1 VDRRD
6 YLLRLLEQMG
16 RAVARVREL
25 LTGQFVAEAARE
37 IEVVAQQA
45 GVPLAL
51 VRVLS
56 ADSLTPV
63 LSTAGEPDPLKRLL
77 AAEYLYVEALR
88 HGPPDAA
95 DLFARA
101 LELYRGVGPLAD
113 AALTAAV
120 TERITDLERRLVT
133 LDPPLSRRDLL

>member
-25 LTGQFVAEAARE
+25 LTGQFVAQAARE

-101 LELYRGVGPLAD
+101 SELYRGVGPLAD

-133 LDPPLSRRDLL
+133 LNPPLSRRDLL

>member
-1 VDRRD
+1 
-6 YLLRLLEQMG
+6 LLRLLEQMG
-16 RAVARVREL
+16 RAVTRVREL

-51 VRVLS
+51 IRVLS
-56 ADSLTPV
+56 NDSLAP
-63 LSTAGEPDPLKRLL
+63 LLLTAGEPDPLKQLL

-88 HGPPDAA
+88 AEPHDAM

-113 AALTAAV
+113 AALTAAAV
-120 TERITDLERRLVT
+120 DRITDLERRLAS
-133 LDPPLSRRDLL
+133 LDPLLSRREPS

>member
-1 VDRRD
+1 
-6 YLLRLLEQMG
+6 MG

-25 LTGQFVAEAARE
+25 LTGQFVVEAARE

-56 ADSLTPV
+56 ADSLAPV

-88 HGPPDAA
+88 AEPPDAV

-120 TERITDLERRLVT
+120 TDRITDLERRLAS
-133 LDPPLSRRDLL
+133 LDPQLSRRELP

>member
-1 VDRRD
+1 LDRRD

-56 ADSLTPV
+56 ADSLSPV
-63 LSTAGEPDPLKRLL
+63 LSTAGEPDSLKRLL

-88 HGPPDAA
+88 HAPDAV

-120 TERITDLERRLVT
+120 TERITDLERRLVS
-133 LDPPLSRRDLL
+133 LDPPLSRRQPS

>member
-1 VDRRD
+1 
-6 YLLRLLEQMG
+6 MG

-25 LTGQFVAEAARE
+25 LTGQFVSEAARE

-56 ADSLTPV
+56 ADSLAPM
-63 LSTAGEPDPLKRLL
+63 LLTAGEPDPLKRLL
-77 AAEYLYVEALR
+77 AAEYLYIEALR
-88 HGPPDAA
+88 AEPPDAM

-101 LELYRGVGPLAD
+101 LELYRGVGPLDD

-120 TERITDLERRLVT
+120 ADRITDLERRLAS
-133 LDPPLSRRDLL
+133 LDPLLSRREPS

>member
-1 VDRRD
+1 
-6 YLLRLLEQMG
+6 MG

-25 LTGQFVAEAARE
+25 LTGQFVVEAARE

-88 HGPPDAA
+88 AEPPDAV

-120 TERITDLERRLVT
+120 TDRITDLERRLAS
-133 LDPPLSRRDLL
+133 LDPQLSRRELP

>member
-1 VDRRD
+1 
-6 YLLRLLEQMG
+6 MG

-25 LTGQFVAEAARE
+25 LTGQFVVEAARE

-56 ADSLTPV
+56 ADSLAPV

-88 HGPPDAA
+88 AEPPDAV

-120 TERITDLERRLVT
+120 TDRITDLERRLAS
-133 LDPPLSRRDLL
+133 LDPQLSRREPS

>member
-1 VDRRD
+1 M
-6 YLLRLLEQMG
+6 RLLEQMG

-25 LTGQFVAEAARE
+25 LTSQFVAEAARE

-56 ADSLTPV
+56 GDSLIPV

-88 HGPPDAA
+88 QAPPDAV

-101 LELYRGVGPLAD
+101 LELYRGVGPFAD
-113 AALTAAV
+113 AALTSAV
-120 TERITDLERRLVT
+120 TERITELERRLVS
-133 LDPPLSRRDLL
+133 LDPPLSRREPS

>member
-1 VDRRD
+1 
-6 YLLRLLEQMG
+6 MG

-25 LTGQFVAEAARE
+25 LTGQFVVEAARE
-37 IEVVAQQA
+37 IEAVAQQA

-56 ADSLTPV
+56 NDSLAP
-63 LSTAGEPDPLKRLL
+63 LLLTAGEPDPLKRLL
-77 AAEYLYVEALR
+77 AAEYLYIEALR
-88 HGPPDAA
+88 AGPPDAM

-101 LELYRGVGPLAD
+101 LELYRGVGPIAD

-120 TERITDLERRLVT
+120 ADRITDLERRLAS
-133 LDPPLSRRDLL
+133 LDPLLSRRPS

>member
-1 VDRRD
+1 
-6 YLLRLLEQMG
+6 MG

-25 LTGQFVAEAARE
+25 LTGHFVAEAARE

-56 ADSLTPV
+56 ADSLATV

-77 AAEYLYVEALR
+77 AAEYLYVAALR
-88 HGPPDAA
+88 EAPPDALV
-95 DLFARA
+95 LFARA

-113 AALTAAV
+113 TVLTAAV
-120 TERITDLERRLVT
+120 TERITDLERRLAS
-133 LDPPLSRRDLL
+133 LDPPLSRREPS

>member
-1 VDRRD
+1 
-6 YLLRLLEQMG
+6 MG

-25 LTGQFVAEAARE
+25 LTGQFVVEAARE

-56 ADSLTPV
+56 ADSLAPV

-88 HGPPDAA
+88 AEPPDAV

-120 TERITDLERRLVT
+120 TDRITDLERRLAS
-133 LDPPLSRRDLL
+133 LDPQLSRRELS

>member
-1 VDRRD
+1 
-6 YLLRLLEQMG
+6 MG

-25 LTGQFVAEAARE
+25 LTGQFVVEAARE

-56 ADSLTPV
+56 ADSLAPV

-88 HGPPDAA
+88 AEPPDAV
-95 DLFARA
+95 DLSARA
-101 LELYRGVGPLAD
+101 LELYRGVGPLPD

-120 TERITDLERRLVT
+120 TDRITDLERRLAS
-133 LDPPLSRRDLL
+133 LDPQLSRRELS